1 MMIDCILVP
10 LKVLVLPLG
19 NFPQNYT
26 VVKEKTGFPFMLLIG
41 SIFKK
46 YLILEIEIQVSSI
59 SESSG

>member
-26 VVKEKTGFPFMLLIG
+26 VVKEKNLIRIGF
-41 SIFKK
+41 IFK
-46 YLILEIEIQVSSI
+46 I
-59 SESSG
+59 STQL